1 MSESVNPR
9 DWDAVTYTEVAA
21 PQFRWAGPII
31 DRLGLTGDETVL
43 DAGCGSGRVTAA
55 LLDRLP
61 RGRVVALDASPS
73 MVAAARTNLAPYGE
87 RVTVLEA
94 DLQQP
99 LPVGDPVDAV
109 FSGATFHWI
118 PDHDA
123 LFRNLFA
130 VTRPGGRLSAQCGG
144 AGNATNVV
152 RVLTRVGDGW
162 PGPWN
167 FATPEATE
175 ARLAAAGFVDVR
187 AWLHPDPA
195 HFDTRD
201 ELATF
206 LRTAVLGAHLD
217 RLPAEERDAFVDA
230 VVDQLPD
237 HTVDYVRLNLEGH
250 RPA

>member
-1 MSESVNPR
+1 MSESVQPR
-9 DWDAVTYTEVAA
+9 DWDAATYTQVAA
-21 PQFRWAGPII
+21 PQLRWAGPVL
-31 DRLGLTGDETVL
+31 DRLGLSGDETVL

-55 LLDRLP
+55 MLERLP
-61 RGRVVALDASPS
+61 DGHVVALDASPS
-73 MVAAARTNLAPYGE
+73 MVAEARANLAPYGE
-87 RVTVLEA
+87 RAAVVEA

-99 LPVGDPVDAV
+99 LPISDPVDAV

-130 VTRPGGRLSAQCGG
+130 VMRPGARLAAQCGG

-152 RVLTRVGDGW
+152 RVLARTGDGW

-175 ARLAAAGFVDVR
+175 AQLEAAGFVDVR

-195 HFDTRD
+195 HFGSRD
-201 ELATF
+201 EFATF

-217 RLPAEERDAFVDA
+217 RLAPEERDGFVDA
-230 VVDQLPD
+230 VVDQLPE
-237 HTVDYVRLNLEGH
+237 HTVDYVRLDLDAR
-250 RPA
+250 RPD

>member
-1 MSESVNPR
+1 MPESVQPR
-9 DWDAVTYTEVAA
+9 DWDAATYTQVAG
-21 PQFRWAGPII
+21 PQFRWAGPIM

-61 RGRVVALDASPS
+61 RGRVVALDGSPS
-73 MVAAARTNLAPYGE
+73 MVAEARANLAPFGE
-87 RVTVLEA
+87 RITVVEA

-123 LFRNLFA
+123 LFRNLHA
-130 VTRPGGRLSAQCGG
+130 VMRPGARLAAQCGG

-152 RVLTRVGDGW
+152 RVLARTGDGW
-162 PGPWN
+162 RGPWN

-175 ARLAAAGFVDVR
+175 ARLEAAGFVDVR

-195 HFDTRD
+195 HFETRD
-201 ELATF
+201 EFATF

-217 RLPAEERDAFVDA
+217 RLAPAEHDDFVDA
-230 VVDQLPD
+230 VVDQLPE
-237 HTVDYVRLNLEGH
+237 HTVDYVRLNLDAR
-250 RPA
+250 RPG